1 MKLAE
6 RKDNQ
11 IITLY
16 PKYLETIND
25 PNNDLFTDGIFTTD
39 VAIITANDYISFFK
53 KIKRKPWTKKQLKK
67 IVPKKL
73 LWWGRA
79 AAKQRKTADR

>member
-25 PNNDLFTDGIFTTD
+25 PNNDLFTDGIFTTNVVTIMTD
-39 VAIITANDYISFFK
+39 DYILFFK
-53 KIKRKPWTKKQLKK
+53 KIKRKPWTKE
-67 IVPKKL
+67 
-73 LWWGRA
+73 
-79 AAKQRKTADR
+79 